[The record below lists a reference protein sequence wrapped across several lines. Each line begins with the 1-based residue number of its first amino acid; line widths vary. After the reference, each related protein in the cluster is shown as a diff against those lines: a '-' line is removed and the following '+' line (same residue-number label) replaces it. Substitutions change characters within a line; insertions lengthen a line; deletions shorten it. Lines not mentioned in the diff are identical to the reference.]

1 MTIEFASG
9 LLSYQ
14 DFCFIFPPTF
24 LSVFHDQ
31 CAWNKFD
38 AIWKIRKIIGNA
50 MLIKVGNQFLVAF
63 FKPGTEIVCVGKHSL
78 PHDKVHGEPLPFLE
92 K

>member
-1 MTIEFASG
+1 MINVLEINLMQFEKSEK
-9 LLSYQ
+9 
-14 DFCFIFPPTF
+14 
-24 LSVFHDQ
+24 V
-31 CAWNKFD
+31 
-38 AIWKIRKIIGNA
+38 IGKA

-78 PHDKVHGEPLPFLE
+78 PRDKVHGEPLPFLE